1 MEHMKLVNPDDIHA
15 PVGAYSHSASVSSAA
30 SLLILSGQIGMR
42 KDGYVPEKQD
52 EQLRIAL
59 QNIQAILEAH
69 ETGIKDIIKMTFF
82 WSDKILAPEVRNS
95 LLLGWLGE
103 HRPCMTMVVV
113 KGLARPDLLVEI
125 DVSAI
130 GKQHD

>member
-1 MEHMKLVNPDDIHA
+1 MYRCCD
-15 PVGAYSHSASVSSAA
+15 
-30 SLLILSGQIGMR
+30 
-42 KDGYVPEKQD
+42 
-52 EQLRIAL
+52 AL
-59 QNIQAILEAH
+59 QQAMSRIYRQAGIKGGSSHTGRRTLAARVLAQTGRVEDVQQVLGHQEAH

-130 GKQHD
+130 GKDFIPPYAP

>member
-1 MEHMKLVNPDDIHA
+1 MKLVNPDSIHV
-15 PVGAYSHSASVSSAA
+15 PVGAYSHSASLPSPA

-59 QNIQAILEAH
+59 ENIQANLEAH

-82 WSDKILAPEVRNS
+82 WSEKILAPEIRNS
-95 LLLGWLGE
+95 LLLAWLGE

-113 KGLARPDLLVEI
+113 KGLARPDLLIEI

-130 GKQHD
+130 GKNHD